1 MEGMQPPSAA
11 AWKADRASLHAM
23 RQAGPAIYSAWE
35 QSAHQDRATFLNHLR
50 REVDDFVDEVFGR
63 HMLVGHAYQRHRAS
77 RSFRHKK
84 SQTHEAKSF
93 VELANRVKQAFADN
107 LRHERESREVAAQ
120 ERCILLSCVSSDDE
134 DEELEFR
141 NLLYSWV
148 PAELPT
154 SIIED
159 SCNGMP
165 ECSSMSD
172 LDYTLLDMTNAADLM
187 LLVAHG
193 A

>member
-1 MEGMQPPSAA
+1 MSTLLKGIHGSWPRIVATDRGCVES
-11 AWKADRASLHAM
+11 ADRSLA
-23 RQAGPAIYSAWE
+23 PWS
-35 QSAHQDRATFLNHLR
+35 
-50 REVDDFVDEVFGR
+50 
-63 HMLVGHAYQRHRAS
+63 
-77 RSFRHKK
+77 
-84 SQTHEAKSF
+84 
-93 VELANRVKQAFADN
+93 
-107 LRHERESREVAAQ
+107 SREVAAQ

-141 NLLYSWV
+141 NLLYSWG
-148 PAELPT
+148 PSELPT

-159 SCNGMP
+159 SCDGMP